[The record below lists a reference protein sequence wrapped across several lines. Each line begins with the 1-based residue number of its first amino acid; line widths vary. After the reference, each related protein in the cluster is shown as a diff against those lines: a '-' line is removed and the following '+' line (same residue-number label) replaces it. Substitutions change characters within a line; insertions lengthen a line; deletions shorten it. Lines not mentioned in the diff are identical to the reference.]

1 MFLGCINGA
10 PSPCGS
16 TGPGYSMLRLDES
29 DLEDQGNSTCEVKLK
44 GEEKKK
50 AISRQDVFLEI
61 MNLLIWSLPVPNFS
75 VERQFS
81 NLDRPAIRQ
90 RQSGKI
96 YLQHRL

>member
-44 GEEKKK
+44 GEKKK

-61 MNLLIWSLPVPNFS
+61 MNLL
-75 VERQFS
+75 
-81 NLDRPAIRQ
+81 NLKLTCP
-90 RQSGKI
+90 
-96 YLQHRL
+96 